1 MAKHK
6 KKKHSVKKA
15 EVKKKFNI
23 KEYLPIIAII
33 AAAALLV
40 GGILLF
46 DSLTTKET
54 TPIVYTDATVYFLDD
69 ANQFAAENVK
79 VDSSNIYKGV
89 VEALVK
95 GPANTNLKKAVAGD
109 VKVLSAKTKDGLCT
123 VDLSKEFGT
132 ANSNDVTKEAYAV
145 YAIVNSLCMFP
156 EIRDVKINIDGDT
169 KYNLGHVKLDNTF
182 EADWNMVRYE
192 DRPQ

>member
-6 KKKHSVKKA
+6 KKKHHQKPVQVKKS
-15 EVKKKFNI
+15 FNI

-46 DSLTTKET
+46 TNEE
-54 TPIVYTDATVYFLDD
+54 PEAVQYAHGTVYFLDE
-69 ANQFAAENVK
+69 ANQLAAEHAL
-79 VDSSNIYKGV
+79 VDSNNVHKGI

-95 GPANTNLKKAVAGD
+95 GPTNTALKKAAEGEF
-109 VKVLSAKTKDGLCT
+109 KVLSVNLKNGLCT
-123 VDLSKEFGT
+123 IDLSKEFAA
-132 ANSNDVTKEAYAV
+132 ANSNDATKEAYAV
-145 YAIVNSLCMFP
+145 YSIVNSLCMMP
-156 EIRDVKINIDGDT
+156 DVQKVKINVDGDT
-169 KYNLGHVKLDNTF
+169 GYNLGHVKLDSAF
-182 EADWNMVRYE
+182 EPDWNMVRLE